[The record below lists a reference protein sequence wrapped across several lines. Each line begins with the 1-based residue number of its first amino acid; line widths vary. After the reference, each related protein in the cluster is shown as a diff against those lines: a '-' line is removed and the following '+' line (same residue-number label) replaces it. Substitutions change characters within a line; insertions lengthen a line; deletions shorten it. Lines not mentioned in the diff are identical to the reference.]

1 MGEGCLPAGRQ
12 GVRVNMNLSPSPSSP
27 PARGGESFCCYFLF
41 NGGSKMPKLMIKNI
55 GTLVSGNISNPLLN
69 ADTLMIEG
77 GLIQKV
83 GREKSLDTKG
93 VDQVMDIGGMTI
105 TPGLID
111 SHCHPVL
118 GDFTPRQK
126 MLDFIESSLH
136 GGVTT
141 LISAGEVHLAGRPKD
156 VAGTKAL
163 AILAA
168 KSFASARPAGVKV
181 LGGGLILESGLQ
193 EKDFEELAKEGVK
206 VVGEIG
212 LGGVKSP
219 KDAAPMVKWAK
230 KYGMVVMMHTGG
242 TSIPGS
248 TTVPADDVIAA
259 DPDIVSHING
269 GPTAISIKE
278 AEKLIRETSLT
289 LEIVHCGNSKMIVDV
304 MKIVKELKA
313 YPRIIIGNDAPS
325 GTGVIPLGILR
336 VINFLASLCDAKAEE
351 AIAMAT
357 GNTAKVYKLNRG
369 VVEVGKEADLVI
381 MDAPMG
387 SVGKDAL
394 SAIEAGDIPGIAGV
408 MIDGVMKI
416 GVSRNTPPPNG
427 KIVTSKA

>member
-1 MGEGCLPAGRQ
+1 MGK
-12 GVRVNMNLSPSPSSP
+12 VI
-27 PARGGESFCCYFLF
+27 
-41 NGGSKMPKLMIKNI
+41 IKNI
-55 GTLVSGNISNPLLN
+55 GALVSGDISNPILS
-69 ADTLMIEG
+69 ADTLLIDG
-77 GLIQKV
+77 GLIQSIGKEE
-83 GREKSLDTKG
+83 GLDARG
-93 VDQVMDIGGMTI
+93 VVQVIDVQGMTVA
-105 TPGLID
+105 PGLID

-141 LISAGEVHLAGRPKD
+141 LISAGEVHLPGRPKD

-181 LGGGLILESGLQ
+181 LGGSLILEPGLQ
-193 EKDFEELAKEGVK
+193 EKDFEELSKEGVR

-212 LGGVKSP
+212 LGAVKSP

-248 TTVPADDVIAA
+248 STVSAEDVIAI
-259 DPDIVSHING
+259 DPNVVSHING
-269 GPTAISIKE
+269 GTTAVSITE
-278 AEKLIRETSLT
+278 AEKLVRNTSLT
-289 LEIVHCGNSKMIVDV
+289 IEVVHCGNMKMICEV
-304 MKIVKELKA
+304 MKLIKEIKA
-313 YPRIIIGNDAPS
+313 YHRVIIGNDAPS

-336 VINFLASLCDAKAEE
+336 VINFLASFCGVKPEE

-357 GNTAKVYKLNRG
+357 GNTARVYKLNRG
-369 VVEVGKEADLVI
+369 VVANGKEADFVI
-381 MDAPMG
+381 MDAPIG

-394 SAIEAGDIPGIAGV
+394 SAIEIGDIPGVAGV
-408 MIDGVMKI
+408 FIDGQMKI
-416 GVSRNTPPPNG
+416 GVSRNTPPPNR
-427 KIVTSKA
+427 KIVVSKA

>member
-1 MGEGCLPAGRQ
+1 
-12 GVRVNMNLSPSPSSP
+12 
-27 PARGGESFCCYFLF
+27 
-41 NGGSKMPKLMIKNI
+41 MPKLMIKNI
-55 GTLVSGNISNPLLN
+55 GALVSGDISNPLLN
-69 ADTLMIEG
+69 ADTLIIEG
-77 GLIQKV
+77 GLIQSI
-83 GREKSLDTKG
+83 GNEKALNITG
-93 VDQVMDIGGMTI
+93 VDQVMNIGGMTV

-141 LISAGEVHLAGRPKD
+141 AISAGEVHLPGRPKD

-168 KSFASARPAGVKV
+168 KSFANARPSGVKV
-181 LGGGLILESGLQ
+181 LGGSIILEPGLQ
-193 EKDFEELAKEGVK
+193 EKDFEELAREGVR
-206 VVGEIG
+206 VVAEIG

-219 KDAAPMVKWAK
+219 KEAVPMVKWAK

-248 TTVPADDVIAA
+248 ATVSADDVIAT

-269 GPTAISIKE
+269 GPTAVSFAE
-278 AEKLIRETSLT
+278 AEKLIRKTALI
-289 LEIVHCGNSKMIVDV
+289 LEIVHCGNSKMIVEV
-304 MKIVKELKA
+304 MRIVKEVKA

-336 VINFLASLCDAKAEE
+336 VINFLASICGVKAEE

-357 GNTAKVYKLNRG
+357 GNTAKVYRLNRG
-369 VVEVGKEADLVI
+369 VIGVGREADLVI

-394 SAIEAGDIPGIAGV
+394 SAIEAGDIPGIGAV
-408 MIDGVMKI
+408 LIDGQMKI
-416 GVSRNTPPPNG
+416 GVSRNTPPPNR
-427 KIVTSKA
+427 KIVISNR

>member
-1 MGEGCLPAGRQ
+1 MG
-12 GVRVNMNLSPSPSSP
+12 
-27 PARGGESFCCYFLF
+27 
-41 NGGSKMPKLMIKNI
+41 KMMIKNI
-55 GTLVSGNISNPLLN
+55 GTLVSGDISNPVLKADALLV
-69 ADTLMIEG
+69 EG
-77 GLIQKV
+77 SLIQGFGK
-83 GREKSLDTKG
+83 EKDLDTQG
-93 VDQVMDIGGMTI
+93 VDQVIDVQGMTVA
-105 TPGLID
+105 PGLID

-168 KSFASARPAGVKV
+168 KSFAIARPAGVKV
-181 LGGGLILESGLQ
+181 LGGGLILEPGLQ
-193 EKDFEELAKEGVK
+193 ERDFEELAKEGVR

-212 LGGVKSP
+212 LGAVKSP

-248 TTVPADDVIAA
+248 STVAAEDVIAI
-259 DPDIVSHING
+259 DPDIISHING
-269 GPTAISIKE
+269 GTTAISISE
-278 AEKLIRETSLT
+278 AEKLVRHTSLII
-289 LEIVHCGNSKMIVDV
+289 EIVHCGNMKMIYEV
-304 MKIVKELKA
+304 MKLVKEIKA
-313 YPRIIIGNDAPS
+313 YDRVIIGNDAPS

-336 VINFLASLCDAKAEE
+336 VINFLASFCDVKAEE

-357 GNTAKVYKLNRG
+357 GNTARVYKLNRG
-369 VVEVGKEADLVI
+369 VVAKGKEADFVI

-408 MIDGVMKI
+408 IIDGQMKVGI
-416 GVSRNTPPPNG
+416 SRNTPPPNR
-427 KIVTSKA
+427 KIVSSKQ

>member
-1 MGEGCLPAGRQ
+1 MG
-12 GVRVNMNLSPSPSSP
+12 
-27 PARGGESFCCYFLF
+27 
-41 NGGSKMPKLMIKNI
+41 KMMIKNI
-55 GTLVSGNISNPLLN
+55 GTLVSGDISNPVLKADALLV
-69 ADTLMIEG
+69 EG
-77 GLIQKV
+77 SLIQGFGK
-83 GREKSLDTKG
+83 EKDLDTQG
-93 VDQVMDIGGMTI
+93 VDQVIDVQGMTVA
-105 TPGLID
+105 PGLID

-168 KSFASARPAGVKV
+168 KSFAIARPAGVKV
-181 LGGGLILESGLQ
+181 LGGGLILEPGLQ
-193 EKDFEELAKEGVK
+193 ERDFEELAKEGVR

-212 LGGVKSP
+212 LGAVKSP

-248 TTVPADDVIAA
+248 STVAAEDVIAI

-269 GPTAISIKE
+269 GTTAISISE
-278 AEKLIRETSLT
+278 AETLVRHTSLII
-289 LEIVHCGNSKMIVDV
+289 EIVHCGNMKMIYQV
-304 MKIVKELKA
+304 MKLVKEIKA
-313 YPRIIIGNDAPS
+313 YDRIIVGNDAPS

-336 VINFLASLCDAKAEE
+336 VINFLASFCDVKAEE

-357 GNTAKVYKLNRG
+357 GNTARVYKLNRG
-369 VVEVGKEADLVI
+369 VVAKGKEADFVI

-408 MIDGVMKI
+408 IIDGQMKVGI
-416 GVSRNTPPPNG
+416 SRNTPPPNR
-427 KIVTSKA
+427 KIVSSKQ

>member
-1 MGEGCLPAGRQ
+1 
-12 GVRVNMNLSPSPSSP
+12 
-27 PARGGESFCCYFLF
+27 
-41 NGGSKMPKLMIKNI
+41 MPKLMIKNI
-55 GTLVSGNISNPLLN
+55 GTLVSGDISNLLLN
-69 ADTLMIEG
+69 ADTLIIEG
-77 GLIQKV
+77 GLIQSI
-83 GREKSLDTKG
+83 GNEKALNITG
-93 VDQVMDIGGMTI
+93 VDQVMDVGGMTI

-111 SHCHPVL
+111 SHCHPVI

-141 LISAGEVHLAGRPKD
+141 AISAGEVHLPGRPKD

-168 KSFASARPAGVKV
+168 KSFANARPSGVKV
-181 LGGGLILESGLQ
+181 LGGSIILEPGLQ
-193 EKDFEELAKEGVK
+193 EKDFEELAREGVK
-206 VVGEIG
+206 VVAEIG

-219 KDAAPMVKWAK
+219 KEAAPMVKWAK

-248 TTVPADDVIAA
+248 ATVSADDVIAT

-269 GPTAISIKE
+269 GPTAVSFAE
-278 AEKLIRETSLT
+278 AEKLIRKTDLI

-304 MKIVKELKA
+304 MKIVKEMKA

-336 VINFLASLCDAKAEE
+336 VINFLASLCGVRAEE

-357 GNTAKVYKLNRG
+357 GNTAKVYRLNRG
-369 VVEVGKEADLVI
+369 VIEVGREADLVI
-381 MDAPMG
+381 MDSPLG

-394 SAIEAGDIPGIAGV
+394 SAIEAGDIPGIAAV
-408 MIDGVMKI
+408 LIDGQMKI

-427 KIVTSKA
+427 KIAISKQ

>member
-1 MGEGCLPAGRQ
+1 
-12 GVRVNMNLSPSPSSP
+12 
-27 PARGGESFCCYFLF
+27 
-41 NGGSKMPKLMIKNI
+41 MIKNI
-55 GTLVSGNISNPLLN
+55 GTVVSGDISNPLLN
-69 ADTLMIEG
+69 ADTLIIEG
-77 GLIQKV
+77 GLIQSI
-83 GREKSLDTKG
+83 GNEKALNITG
-93 VDQVMDIGGMTI
+93 VDQVMDVGGMTV

-141 LISAGEVHLAGRPKD
+141 AISAGEVHLPGRPKD

-168 KSFASARPAGVKV
+168 KSFSNARPSGVKV
-181 LGGGLILESGLQ
+181 LGGSIILEPGLQ
-193 EKDFEELAKEGVK
+193 EKDFEELAREGVK
-206 VVGEIG
+206 VVAEIG

-219 KDAAPMVKWAK
+219 KEAAPMVKWAK

-248 TTVPADDVIAA
+248 ATVSADDVIAT

-269 GPTAISIKE
+269 GPTAVSFGE
-278 AEKLIRETSLT
+278 AEKLIRKTALT
-289 LEIVHCGNSKMIVDV
+289 LEIAHCGNSKMIVDV
-304 MKIVKELKA
+304 MKIVKEVKA

-325 GTGVIPLGILR
+325 GTGVIPLGVLR
-336 VINFLASLCDAKAEE
+336 VINFLASLCGVKAEE

-357 GNTAKVYKLNRG
+357 GNTAKVYRLNRG
-369 VVEVGKEADLVI
+369 VIEVGREADLVI
-381 MDAPMG
+381 MDAPLG

-394 SAIEAGDIPGIAGV
+394 SAIEAGDIPGIAAV
-408 MIDGVMKI
+408 LIDGQMKI

-427 KIVTSKA
+427 KIVTSK

>member
-1 MGEGCLPAGRQ
+1 MA
-12 GVRVNMNLSPSPSSP
+12 
-27 PARGGESFCCYFLF
+27 
-41 NGGSKMPKLMIKNI
+41 KLMIKNI
-55 GTLVSGNISNPLLN
+55 GTLVSGEISNPILE
-69 ADTLMIEG
+69 ADTLLIEG
-77 GLIQKV
+77 GLIQGIGK
-83 GREKSLDTKG
+83 EKNLGANG
-93 VDQVMDIGGMTI
+93 VEQVIDVQGMTV

-141 LISAGEVHLAGRPKD
+141 VISAGEVHLPGRPKD

-163 AILAA
+163 AILAS
-168 KSFASARPAGVKV
+168 KSFAIARPGGVKV
-181 LGGGLILESGLQ
+181 LGGSLILEPGLQ
-193 EKDFEELAKEGVK
+193 EKDFEELAKEGVR

-219 KDAAPMVKWAK
+219 KDAAPMVRWAK
-230 KYGMVVMMHTGG
+230 KCGMVVMMHTGG

-248 TTVPADDVIAA
+248 ATVSAESVIAT

-269 GPTAISIKE
+269 GPTAISLTE
-278 AEKLIRETSLT
+278 AEKLIRTTSLI
-289 LEIVHCGNSKMIVDV
+289 LEIVHCGNEKMIFDV
-304 MKIVKELKA
+304 MKVVKEVKA
-313 YPRIIIGNDAPS
+313 FHRIIIGNDAPS

-336 VINFLASLCDAKAEE
+336 VINFLASLCNVKAAE

-357 GNTAKVYKLNRG
+357 GNTAKVYRLNRG
-369 VVEVGKEADLVI
+369 IIGVGKEADLAI

-394 SAIEAGDIPGIAGV
+394 SAIEAGDIPGVAGV
-408 MIDGVMKI
+408 IIDGKMMI
-416 GVSRNTPPPNG
+416 GVSRNTPPPNR
-427 KIVTSKA
+427 KIVSSKQ

>member
-1 MGEGCLPAGRQ
+1 MA
-12 GVRVNMNLSPSPSSP
+12 
-27 PARGGESFCCYFLF
+27 
-41 NGGSKMPKLMIKNI
+41 KLMIKNI
-55 GTLVSGNISNPLLN
+55 GTLVSGNISNPVLN
-69 ADTLMIEG
+69 ADTIIIEG
-77 GLIQKV
+77 GLIQGV
-83 GREKSLDTKG
+83 GKEKSLDTKG

-168 KSFASARPAGVKV
+168 KSFASARPSGVKV
-181 LGGGLILESGLQ
+181 LGGGLILEPGLQ
-193 EKDFEELAKEGVK
+193 EKDFKELAKEGVK

-269 GPTAISIKE
+269 GPTAISIIE
-278 AEKLIRETSLT
+278 AEKLIRKTSLT
-289 LEIVHCGNSKMIVDV
+289 LEIVHCGNSKMIVGV
-304 MKIVKELKA
+304 MKIVKEVKA

-336 VINFLASLCDAKAEE
+336 VINFLASLCDVKAEE

-357 GNTAKVYKLNRG
+357 GNTARVYKLNRG

-381 MDAPMG
+381 MDTPMG

-427 KIVTSKA
+427 KIVTSKQ

>member
-1 MGEGCLPAGRQ
+1 MTIDH
-12 GVRVNMNLSPSPSSP
+12 RVFHEALGTMLYAPCHLM
-27 PARGGESFCCYFLF
+27 RGGLE
-41 NGGSKMPKLMIKNI
+41 MAKLMIKNI
-55 GTLVSGNISNPLLN
+55 GTLVSGNISKPLLD
-69 ADTLMIEG
+69 ADTLIIEG
-77 GLIQKV
+77 GLIQAV
-83 GREKSLDTKG
+83 GREKNLDIKG
-93 VDQVMDIGGMTI
+93 VDQVLEVGGMTV

-156 VAGTKAL
+156 VSGTKAL
-163 AILAA
+163 AILAS

-181 LGGGLILESGLQ
+181 LGGGLILEPGLQ

-248 TTVPADDVIAA
+248 TTVPAEDVIAA

-269 GPTAISIKE
+269 GPTAISLAE
-278 AEKLIRETSLT
+278 AEKLVRKTSLT
-289 LEIVHCGNSKMIVDV
+289 LEIVHCGNAKMIVDV
-304 MKIVKELKA
+304 MKIAEEAKA
-313 YPRIIIGNDAPS
+313 YPRVIIGNDAPS

-336 VINFLASLCDAKAEE
+336 VINFLASLCGVKPEE

-357 GNTAKVYKLNRG
+357 GNTARVYKLNRG
-369 VVEVGKEADLVI
+369 VIEVGKEADLVI

-387 SVGKDAL
+387 SVGKDTL

-427 KIVTSKA
+427 KIVSRNA

>member
-1 MGEGCLPAGRQ
+1 MA
-12 GVRVNMNLSPSPSSP
+12 
-27 PARGGESFCCYFLF
+27 
-41 NGGSKMPKLMIKNI
+41 KLMIKNI
-55 GTLVSGNISNPLLN
+55 GTLVSGNISNPVLN
-69 ADTLMIEG
+69 ADILIIEG
-77 GLIQKV
+77 GLIQGV
-83 GREKSLDTKG
+83 GKEKDLNTKG

-163 AILAA
+163 AILAS

-181 LGGGLILESGLQ
+181 LGGGLILEPGLQ

-248 TTVPADDVIAA
+248 ATVPADDVIAV

-269 GPTAISIKE
+269 GPTAISITE
-278 AEKLIRETSLT
+278 AERLIRKTSLT
-289 LEIVHCGNSKMIVDV
+289 LEIVHCGNSRMIVDV

-336 VINFLASLCDAKAEE
+336 VINFLASLCEVKAEE

-408 MIDGVMKI
+408 MIDGVMKT

-427 KIVTSKA
+427 KIVNSKV

>member
-1 MGEGCLPAGRQ
+1 
-12 GVRVNMNLSPSPSSP
+12 
-27 PARGGESFCCYFLF
+27 
-41 NGGSKMPKLMIKNI
+41 MIKNI
-55 GTLVSGNISNPLLN
+55 GTLVSGDISSPLLN
-69 ADTLMIEG
+69 ADTLLIEG
-77 GLIQKV
+77 GLIQGV
-83 GREKSLDTKG
+83 GKEKDLDTKG
-93 VDQVMDIGGMTI
+93 MDQVIDVQGMTVA
-105 TPGLID
+105 PGLID

-141 LISAGEVHLAGRPKD
+141 LISAGEAHLAGRPKD

-168 KSFASARPAGVKV
+168 KSFASARPGGVKV
-181 LGGGLILESGLQ
+181 LGGGLILEPGLQ
-193 EKDFEELAKEGVK
+193 EKDFEELSKEGVR

-212 LGGVKSP
+212 LGAVKSP

-248 TTVPADDVIAA
+248 STVPAEDVIAI

-269 GPTAISIKE
+269 GTTAISITE
-278 AEKLIRETSLT
+278 AEKLVRNTSLT
-289 LEIVHCGNSKMIVDV
+289 IEVVHCGNMKMISEV
-304 MKIVKELKA
+304 MKLIKEIKA
-313 YPRIIIGNDAPS
+313 YHRIIIGNDAPS

-336 VINFLASLCDAKAEE
+336 VINFLACFCGVKPEE

-357 GNTAKVYKLNRG
+357 GNTARVYKLNRG
-369 VVEVGKEADLVI
+369 TVAKGKEADFVI

-394 SAIEAGDIPGIAGV
+394 SAIEIGDIPGVAGV
-408 MIDGVMKI
+408 IIDGQMKI
-416 GVSRNTPPPNG
+416 GISRNTPPPNR
-427 KIVTSKA
+427 KIVSSKA

>member
-1 MGEGCLPAGRQ
+1 M
-12 GVRVNMNLSPSPSSP
+12 
-27 PARGGESFCCYFLF
+27 ARL
-41 NGGSKMPKLMIKNI
+41 LIKNI
-55 GTLVSGNISNPLLN
+55 GTLVSGDIFHPILDANTLL
-69 ADTLMIEG
+69 IEG
-77 GLIQKV
+77 GVIQAIGK
-83 GREKSLDTKG
+83 GKDLDIKG
-93 VDQVMDIGGMTI
+93 LDQVMDVQEMTV

-111 SHCHPVL
+111 SHCHPVI

-141 LISAGEVHLAGRPKD
+141 AISAGEAHLPGRPKD
-156 VAGTKAL
+156 VSGTKAL

-181 LGGGLILESGLQ
+181 LGGSIILEPGLQ
-193 EKDFEELAKEGVK
+193 EKDFEELAREGVR

-219 KDAAPMVKWAK
+219 KEAAPMVKWAK

-242 TSIPGS
+242 TSIPDS
-248 TTVPADDVIAA
+248 ATVSAEDVMMT

-269 GPTAISIKE
+269 GPTAISLTE
-278 AEKLIRETSLT
+278 ANKLIRNTSLV
-289 LEIVHCGNSKMIVDV
+289 LEIVHCGNPKMIVEV
-304 MKIVKELKA
+304 MKIVKEVKA

-336 VINFLASLCDAKAEE
+336 VINFLASLCDVKAEE

-357 GNTAKVYKLNRG
+357 GNTARLYQLNRG
-369 VVEVGKEADLVI
+369 VIEVGKEADLVI

-387 SVGKDAL
+387 SVGQDAL

-416 GVSRNTPPPNG
+416 GVSRNTPPPNR
-427 KIVTSKA
+427 KIVSGK